1 MFVDGSVSLAD
12 RRQVIAACAD
22 VLRDLHTVVF
32 QCPTGELGDLVGDL
46 AELHALAFAQLPVV
60 VADAE
65 VRGVVEES
73 QAASTTAWVADH
85 GWHARRQAPTV
96 AKAAKLLRRPEL
108 GAVAESMLTADIDP
122 ATAVV
127 VGAEFDKLVKDL
139 KPDAAP
145 VVLDHMLNVA
155 ADGGPGAVRQLRQEI
170 IARWGEQGDFE
181 EQQEKCRRH
190 IDLTAGRET
199 STGIWDYRLR
209 TDNEGRAILEAAI
222 GTLAAP
228 RPNPDGTLDAR
239 PVGRRRGEALT
250 EALRR
255 SVIATSGECPST
267 SPKAVLMLTMGYD
280 DLKAQVGAAY
290 AAGTLATG
298 TPIAPDTVRKL
309 ACDAA
314 IISVV
319 VGNSGEILNQ
329 GREKRLFTWAQL
341 KNLWARDH
349 HCTFPGCNAPA
360 AWTDAH
366 HLIHWADGGRT
377 DLGNAALLCGRHHTI
392 VHRDRLAGTVTPDG
406 VVWDLR
412 PGSYHPPDPADE
424 VEPRPGS
431 HRTCQAPPRT
441 RPGRQSRTRPCP
453 SPSSRTV
460 RRT

>member
-1 MFVDGSVSLAD
+1 M
-12 RRQVIAACAD
+12 
-22 VLRDLHTVVF
+22 
-32 QCPTGELGDLVGDL
+32 
-46 AELHALAFAQLPVV
+46 
-60 VADAE
+60 
-65 VRGVVEES
+65 
-73 QAASTTAWVADH
+73 
-85 GWHARRQAPTV
+85 
-96 AKAAKLLRRPEL
+96 
-108 GAVAESMLTADIDP
+108 
-122 ATAVV
+122 
-127 VGAEFDKLVKDL
+127 
-139 KPDAAP
+139 
-145 VVLDHMLNVA
+145 
-155 ADGGPGAVRQLRQEI
+155 RQLRQEI

-199 STGIWDYRLR
+199 SAGVWDYRLTDRQRRPRHPRSRHRHARR
-209 TDNEGRAILEAAI
+209 TPTEPGRH
-222 GTLAAP
+222 P
-228 RPNPDGTLDAR
+228 DAR

-280 DLKAQVGAAY
+280 DLRAQVGAAY

-377 DLGNAALLCGRHHTI
+377 DLCNAALLCGRHHTI

-412 PGSYHPPDPADE
+412 PGSYRPPDPAE
-424 VEPRPGS
+424 RS
-431 HRTCQAPPRT
+431 SAPPGLPGTAPDPT
-441 RPGRQSRTRPCP
+441 RPNRPP
-453 SPSSRTV
+453 AAMHEAQPTSSPAHVDPGAPWRSEPDCAASNGGALGCSFKALAPASGWALPIG
-460 RRT
+460 

>member
-1 MFVDGSVSLAD
+1 M
-12 RRQVIAACAD
+12 
-22 VLRDLHTVVF
+22 
-32 QCPTGELGDLVGDL
+32 
-46 AELHALAFAQLPVV
+46 
-60 VADAE
+60 
-65 VRGVVEES
+65 
-73 QAASTTAWVADH
+73 
-85 GWHARRQAPTV
+85 
-96 AKAAKLLRRPEL
+96 
-108 GAVAESMLTADIDP
+108 
-122 ATAVV
+122 
-127 VGAEFDKLVKDL
+127 
-139 KPDAAP
+139 
-145 VVLDHMLNVA
+145 
-155 ADGGPGAVRQLRQEI
+155 RQLRQEI

-190 IDLTAGRET
+190 IDLTAGRE
-199 STGIWDYRLR
+199 SSAGVWDYRLR

-255 SVIATSGECPST
+255 SVIATSGDCPST

-280 DLKAQVGAAY
+280 DLRAQVGAAY

-298 TPIAPDTVRKL
+298 IPIAPDTVRKL

-314 IISVV
+314 IVSVV

-349 HCTFPGCNAPA
+349 HCTFPGCTAPA

-366 HLIHWADGGRT
+366 HLVHWADGGRT
-377 DLGNAALLCGRHHTI
+377 DLSNAALLCGRHHTI

-412 PGSYHPPDPADE
+412 PGSYRPPDPAE
-424 VEPRPGS
+424 EAQPRPA
-431 HRTCQAPPRT
+431 CQAPART
-441 RPGRQSRTRPCP
+441 RPGRQADSGHARSPAEKQSGARRSRSANRRAEPGDVRAGRKPTSTGLGHPPANTDAPTTSPARISPGSADPAWHKAGITHRPDLKISPGSADPNMAEAGEPTARPKDLTGIRRPHMAHSGIQTTSRNLKSRNP
-453 SPSSRTV
+453 SPEHLGAGVAGLLRV
-460 RRT
+460 ELGRRQRSVLDGGDEPVAAVFGPGHHRRPASAG